1 MSPEFVPRIGCPQ
14 VSVPRVLPQVCW
26 QCQLLGSLDRGYL
39 CLGEM
44 VAAASPSKT
53 GKKKNQEESPGS
65 CWGRPGSR
73 CCPLVGAKGF
83 KFPGNG
89 IKLNTS
95 EGHRAGK

>member
-1 MSPEFVPRIGCPQ
+1 MNPEFVPRIGCPQ

-53 GKKKNQEESPGS
+53 GKKKKS
-65 CWGRPGSR
+65 GRKPRELLGTARLQVLPSGR
-73 CCPLVGAKGF
+73 
-83 KFPGNG
+83 
-89 IKLNTS
+89 S
-95 EGHRAGK
+95 ERLQIPR